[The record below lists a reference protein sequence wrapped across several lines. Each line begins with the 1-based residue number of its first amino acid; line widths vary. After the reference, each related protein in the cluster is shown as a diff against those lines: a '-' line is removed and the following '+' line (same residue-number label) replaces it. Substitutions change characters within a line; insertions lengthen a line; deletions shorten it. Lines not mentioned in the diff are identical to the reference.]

1 MFDDE
6 LTVQSNKVAAKIIN
20 AYIKGKLT
28 ETQARELAKKL
39 DKIEQSYINKEID
52 LKESIK
58 QIKEVYK

>member
-6 LTVQSNKVAAKIIN
+6 LTVQSDKVATKIIN
-20 AYIKGKLT
+20 ACIKGKLT
-28 ETQARELAKKL
+28 ETQAHELAKKL
-39 DKIEQSYINKEID
+39 DKIEQSYTDKEID

>member
-6 LTVQSNKVAAKIIN
+6 LTVQSDKEAVKIIN
-20 AYIKGKLT
+20 ACIKGKLT
-28 ETQARELAKKL
+28 EAQAHKLAKKL
-39 DKIEQSYINKEID
+39 DKIKQAYTNKEID